1 MVNPFRPESPMPE
14 PRAAAFERVFRADHA
29 ALVAFCFRRVDD
41 YELARDLTAETFR
54 IAWSRW
60 DEPRRSDR
68 AWLFGV
74 ARNLI
79 GNEYRRRAGRPTPFP
94 LDDAE
99 ALDARAESRFD
110 AIEVHAAL
118 ATLPAAQQELLRLTY
133 WDGLSAAEAAESLG
147 ITPAA
152 VWVRLT
158 RARRAFAHAWHDQ
171 NPQALIVPTRTHP

>member
-1 MVNPFRPESPMPE
+1 MLD

-29 ALVAFCFRRVDD
+29 ALVAFCFRRVGDH
-41 YELARDLTAETFR
+41 ELAHDLTADTFR

-79 GNEYRRRAGRPTPFP
+79 GNEYTRRSAHPSTSLESAFTGHPNDDGSTAG
-94 LDDAE
+94 
-99 ALDARAESRFD
+99 FD
-110 AIEVHAAL
+110 AVEVRIAL
-118 ATLPAAQQELLRLTY
+118 STLPPAYQEVLRLTY

-147 ITPAA
+147 STTAA
-152 VWVRLT
+152 VWVRLS
-158 RARRAFAHAWHDQ
+158 RARRAFAHAWQDKAPHSVAD
-171 NPQALIVPTRTHP
+171 PTRTTS